1 MMKGYHQVVLF
12 AVSLSL
18 ASNVMAMR
26 SWETLQAQYLDK
38 TSGPDYMLTD
48 TDNHFIGY
56 LDGIAKGCAVSD
68 EGALHK
74 DYSYL
79 NGYKLTDM
87 RTQRSG
93 IITGVHS
100 YGTMDV
106 TTAEG
111 KNVRYQYVKFNVR

>member
-1 MMKGYHQVVLF
+1 MKGYQKCLLLITTM
-12 AVSLSL
+12 AISTNL
-18 ASNVMAMR
+18 MAMR
-26 SWETLQAQYLDK
+26 SWETLQSQYADK

-48 TDNHFIGY
+48 SDNHFLGY
-56 LDGIAKGCAVSD
+56 MDGIARGCGVSD

-79 NGYKLTDM
+79 YGDRLTDL
-87 RTQRSG
+87 RTNKSG

-106 TTAEG
+106 TTTEG
-111 KNVRYQYVKFNVR
+111 KNVRYQYVKFKVR

>member
-1 MMKGYHQVVLF
+1 MKGYQKCLILM
-12 AVSLSL
+12 ATLGLS
-18 ASNVMAMR
+18 SNLMAMR
-26 SWETLQAQYLDK
+26 SWETLSAEYADK

-48 TDNHFIGY
+48 SDNHFLGY
-56 LDGIAKGCAVSD
+56 MDGIARGCAVSD

-79 NGYKLTDM
+79 DGYRLTDL
-87 RTQRSG
+87 RTKQSG

-111 KNVRYQYVKFNVR
+111 KNVRYQYVKFNVK